1 MQKKNLKTILKK
13 ISRKVLTI
21 GLSVCMAAFFISLH
35 VQAQNQGI
43 DQSVIQTGFTS
54 LYQVVA
60 SIVSN
65 IGQLFL
71 LWGVFEMAASMNTQD
86 GMAQS
91 SAFKRVGGGL
101 IACIAPQIIPLINI
115 GAGTGGN

>member
-1 MQKKNLKTILKK
+1 MRKGQINKYIKKAGGEAA
-13 ISRKVLTI
+13 RAVM
-21 GLSVCMAAFFISLH
+21 SVCVAAFLISIH
-35 VQAQNQGI
+35 VQATNGNI
-43 DQSVIQTGFTS
+43 ITTGFNS
-54 LYQVVA
+54 LYNVVA

-101 IACIAPQIIPLINI
+101 IACIAPQIIPLIN
-115 GAGTGGN
+115 TGN

>member
-1 MQKKNLKTILKK
+1 MRKGQINKYIKKAGGEAA
-13 ISRKVLTI
+13 RAAM
-21 GLSVCMAAFFISLH
+21 SVCVAAFLISIH
-35 VQAQNQGI
+35 VQATNGNI
-43 DQSVIQTGFTS
+43 ITTGFNS
-54 LYQVVA
+54 LYNVVA

-101 IACIAPQIIPLINI
+101 IACIAPQIIPLIN
-115 GAGTGGN
+115 TGN

>member
-1 MQKKNLKTILKK
+1 MRKEQIKRYIKKVGREAARMG
-13 ISRKVLTI
+13 ISLCV
-21 GLSVCMAAFFISLH
+21 AAFFISIH
-35 VQAQNQGI
+35 VQATNGNI
-43 DQSVIQTGFTS
+43 ITTGFNS
-54 LYQVVA
+54 LYDVVA

-86 GMAQS
+86 GIAQS

-101 IACIAPQIIPLINI
+101 IACIAPQIIPLINT
-115 GAGTGGN
+115 GAN

>member
-1 MQKKNLKTILKK
+1 MRKGQIKDYIKKAGKEALQVV
-13 ISRKVLTI
+13 SA
-21 GLSVCMAAFFISLH
+21 VCMATFFISIH
-35 VQAQNQGI
+35 VQATNGNI
-43 DQSVIQTGFTS
+43 ITTGFNS
-54 LYQVVA
+54 LYDVVA

-101 IACIAPQIIPLINI
+101 IEVVN
-115 GAGTGGN
+115 

>member
-1 MQKKNLKTILKK
+1 MRKGQIKDYIKKAGKEALQVV
-13 ISRKVLTI
+13 SA
-21 GLSVCMAAFFISLH
+21 VCMATFFISIH
-35 VQAQNQGI
+35 VQATNGNI
-43 DQSVIQTGFTS
+43 ITTGFNS
-54 LYQVVA
+54 LYDVVA

-91 SAFKRVGGGL
+91 SAFKRGGGGL
-101 IACIAPQIIPLINI
+101 IACIAPQIIPLINT
-115 GAGTGGN
+115 GAN

>member
-1 MQKKNLKTILKK
+1 MKKETLKK
-13 ISRKVLTI
+13 ILRKIGREVVTT
-21 GLSVCMAAFFISLH
+21 GLSICVAAFLISLH
-35 VQAQNQGI
+35 VQAKNQTI
-43 DQSVIQTGFTS
+43 DQSIIQTGFTS

-101 IACIAPQIIPLINI
+101 IACIATQIIPLLNI
-115 GAGTGGN
+115 GVGAGGN

>member
-1 MQKKNLKTILKK
+1 MRKEKLKK
-13 ISRKVLTI
+13 YLKKAGQEAARA
-21 GLSVCMAAFFISLH
+21 GMSVCMAAFFISIH
-35 VQAQNQGI
+35 VQATNGNI
-43 DQSVIQTGFTS
+43 ITTGFNS
-54 LYQVVA
+54 LYDVVA
-60 SIVSN
+60 SIVSS

-101 IACIAPQIIPLINI
+101 IACIAPQIIPLINT
-115 GAGTGGN
+115 GAN

>member
-1 MQKKNLKTILKK
+1 MRKEQIKNYIKKAGKEAARMG
-13 ISRKVLTI
+13 ISLCV
-21 GLSVCMAAFFISLH
+21 AAFFISIH
-35 VQAQNQGI
+35 VQASNGNI
-43 DQSVIQTGFTS
+43 ITTAFNS
-54 LYQVVA
+54 LYDVVA

-101 IACIAPQIIPLINI
+101 IACIAPQIIPLINT
-115 GAGTGGN
+115 GAN

>member
-1 MQKKNLKTILKK
+1 MRKEKLKK
-13 ISRKVLTI
+13 YLKKAGQKAARA
-21 GLSVCMAAFFISLH
+21 GMSVCMAAFFISVH
-35 VQAQNQGI
+35 VQATNGNI
-43 DQSVIQTGFTS
+43 ITTGFNS
-54 LYQVVA
+54 LYDVVA
-60 SIVSN
+60 SIVSS

-101 IACIAPQIIPLINI
+101 IACIAPQIIPLINT
-115 GAGTGGN
+115 GAN

>member
-1 MQKKNLKTILKK
+1 MRKEQLKK
-13 ISRKVLTI
+13 CLKKAGQEALQVVS
-21 GLSVCMAAFFISLH
+21 SVCMAAFFISVH
-35 VQAQNQGI
+35 VQAANGNI
-43 DQSVIQTGFTS
+43 ITTGFNS
-54 LYQVVA
+54 LYDVVA
-60 SIVSN
+60 SIVSS

-101 IACIAPQIIPLINI
+101 IACIAPQIIPLINT
-115 GAGTGGN
+115 GAN

>member
-1 MQKKNLKTILKK
+1 MQKEHMKQILKK
-13 ISRKVLTI
+13 VGKEAARAGTSICL
-21 GLSVCMAAFFISLH
+21 AAFFISIH
-35 VQAQNQGI
+35 VQAT
-43 DQSVIQTGFTS
+43 QSTDGNIITTGFTS
-54 LYQVVA
+54 LYNVVA

-71 LWGVFEMAASMNTQD
+71 LWGVFEMASSMNTQD

-101 IACIAPQIIPLINI
+101 IACIAPQIIPLINM
-115 GAGTGGN
+115 TGN

>member
-1 MQKKNLKTILKK
+1 MRKGQIKKYIKK
-13 ISRKVLTI
+13 AGREAARI
-21 GLSVCMAAFFISLH
+21 GMSVCMAVFFISIH
-35 VQAQNQGI
+35 VQATNGNI
-43 DQSVIQTGFTS
+43 ITTGFNS

-91 SAFKRVGGGL
+91 SAFKRVGGGP
-101 IACIAPQIIPLINI
+101 IACIAPQIIPLIN
-115 GAGTGGN
+115 TGN

>member
-1 MQKKNLKTILKK
+1 MRKGQIKDHIKKVGKE
-13 ISRKVLTI
+13 VLQVV
-21 GLSVCMAAFFISLH
+21 SAVCMAAFFISIH
-35 VQAQNQGI
+35 VQATNGNI
-43 DQSVIQTGFTS
+43 ISTGFNS
-54 LYQVVA
+54 LYDVVA

-101 IACIAPQIIPLINI
+101 IACIAPQIIPLINT
-115 GAGTGGN
+115 GAN

>member
-1 MQKKNLKTILKK
+1 MRKGKINKYIKKAGREAARAAMSIC
-13 ISRKVLTI
+13 I
-21 GLSVCMAAFFISLH
+21 AAFLISIH
-35 VQAQNQGI
+35 AQATNGNI
-43 DQSVIQTGFTS
+43 ITTGFNS
-54 LYQVVA
+54 LYNVVA

-101 IACIAPQIIPLINI
+101 IACIAPQIIPLIN
-115 GAGTGGN
+115 TGN

>member
-1 MQKKNLKTILKK
+1 MRKGQIKDYIKKAGKEALQVV
-13 ISRKVLTI
+13 SA
-21 GLSVCMAAFFISLH
+21 VCMATFFISIH
-35 VQAQNQGI
+35 VQATNGNI
-43 DQSVIQTGFTS
+43 ITTGFNS
-54 LYQVVA
+54 LYDVVA

-86 GMAQS
+86 GIAQS

-101 IACIAPQIIPLINI
+101 IACIAPQIIPLINT
-115 GAGTGGN
+115 GAN

>member
-1 MQKKNLKTILKK
+1 MRKDHMKQIIKKAGKEALQVV
-13 ISRKVLTI
+13 SA
-21 GLSVCMAAFFISLH
+21 VCMAAFFISIH
-35 VQAQNQGI
+35 VQATNGNI
-43 DQSVIQTGFTS
+43 ITTGFNS
-54 LYQVVA
+54 LYNVVA

-101 IACIAPQIIPLINI
+101 NACIAPQIIPLIN
-115 GAGTGGN
+115 TGN

>member
-1 MQKKNLKTILKK
+1 MQKDRRKQIIKK
-13 ISRKVLTI
+13 AGKQALQVVSA
-21 GLSVCMAAFFISLH
+21 VCMAAFFISVH
-35 VQAQNQGI
+35 VQATNGNI
-43 DQSVIQTGFTS
+43 ITTGFNS
-54 LYQVVA
+54 LYDVVA

-101 IACIAPQIIPLINI
+101 IACIAPQIIPLINT
-115 GAGTGGN
+115 GAN